1 MHSKMTEFDLFL
13 FNEGKLQE
21 AYRHFGSHL
30 ERDASGA
37 NGVRFTVYAPHARIL
52 SVVGEFNGW
61 DSRTHVMEKTDP
73 VGIWSL
79 FIPGIGEWTKYKYCI
94 VTSYGQ
100 TIFKADPY
108 AFFADLRPET
118 ASKVYDLEGY
128 QWNDATYLEKRRNR
142 KHETDRMA
150 IYEVHLGTWM
160 TKPDKSF
167 HKYNEL
173 VDYLIPYV
181 KANGFSHIELM
192 PVVEHPLD
200 ESWGYQG
207 TGYYA
212 ATSRY
217 GVPKDLMYLIDKC
230 HEHGIGVL
238 FDWVPGHICKDSHG
252 LYMFDGEPTYEYA
265 DYKIRE
271 NVVWG
276 TVNLDLGKGI
286 TRSFLI
292 SNALFWIR
300 YFHADGFRIDAVSNI
315 VYHLGN
321 SAVGTNRP
329 AIEFLQNLS
338 VAVKAED
345 HSVLLIAED
354 STTYPNM
361 TKSVA
366 EGGIGFDYKWNMGWM
381 NDTLRYFEKDPVYR
395 KFHHDLITFGLVYA
409 FSERFILPLSHDEVV
424 HGKRSLVNKMPGD
437 YWQKFANYRTLLG
450 LQFTHPGK
458 KLIFMGGEF
467 AQMHEWK
474 DKEELDWFLLQY
486 PLHERAGRFCRD
498 LLQVYGAHKALYE
511 LDGSPEGFR
520 WIDSANRDQSIYS
533 YLRYAADPD
542 TFCLVVLNM
551 TPVPYDSYR
560 VGVPREG
567 VYEEILNSDKDVYGG
582 SNVYNGLPIASVPEP
597 MHACEHSITMKIA
610 PLSCAILSFRPL
622 DPLEPSKE
630 D

>member
-1 MHSKMTEFDLFL
+1 MNPSMTDFDLFL
-13 FNEGKLQE
+13 FNEGKLRE
-21 AYRHFGSHL
+21 SYRHFGSRIV
-30 ERDASGA
+30 RDDSGRVT
-37 NGVRFTVYAPHARIL
+37 GVRFRVYAPHARIV
-52 SVVGEFNGW
+52 SVIGDFNGW
-61 DSRTHVMEKTDP
+61 DSRSHVMEKVDQL
-73 VGIWSL
+73 GIFTL
-79 FIPGIGEWTKYKYCI
+79 FVAGIGEWSKYKYCI

-108 AFFADLRPET
+108 AFFSDLRPET

-128 QWNDATYLEKRRNR
+128 VWNDTTYLEKRRNR
-142 KHETDRMA
+142 RHEAAKMA

-160 TKPDKSF
+160 TRPDKSF
-167 HKYNEL
+167 HSYNEM
-173 VDYLIPYV
+173 VDFLIPYV
-181 KANGFSHIELM
+181 KMNGFTHIELM

-207 TGYYA
+207 TGYYS

-230 HEHGIGVL
+230 HENGIGVL
-238 FDWVPGHICKDSHG
+238 FDWVPGHICKDAHG
-252 LYMFDGEPTYEYA
+252 LYMFDGEPTYEYS

-276 TVNLDLGKGI
+276 TVNLDLGKGV

-321 SAVGTNRP
+321 PAVGTNHP

-338 VAVKAED
+338 VAIKEED
-345 HSVLLIAED
+345 PSVLLIAED
-354 STTYPNM
+354 STIYPNM
-361 TKSVA
+361 TKPVA
-366 EGGIGFDYKWNMGWM
+366 EGGVGFDYKWNMGWM

-395 KFHHDLITFGLVYA
+395 RYHHDLITFGLVYA
-409 FSERFILPLSHDEVV
+409 FSEHFILPLSHDEVV
-424 HGKRSLVNKMPGD
+424 HGKQSLVNKMPGD

-458 KLIFMGGEF
+458 KLLFMGGEF

-486 PLHERAGRFCRD
+486 PLHERAGRYCRD
-498 LLQVYGAHKALYE
+498 LLQVY
-511 LDGSPEGFR
+511 D
-520 WIDSANRDQSIYS
+520 
-533 YLRYAADPD
+533 
-542 TFCLVVLNM
+542 
-551 TPVPYDSYR
+551 
-560 VGVPREG
+560 
-567 VYEEILNSDKDVYGG
+567 
-582 SNVYNGLPIASVPEP
+582 
-597 MHACEHSITMKIA
+597 
-610 PLSCAILSFRPL
+610 
-622 DPLEPSKE
+622 
-630 D
+630 